1 MTRYLLR
8 RVETWFLGKKILPNI
23 FKDPKLLYLNHLTWF
38 MDQLSHF
45 PNWKMKTLFI
55 ILSYRI
61 VATICCYCLVTLSI
75 LKLILKCFLYLLSI
89 LYVLWNLLQAVSKAE
104 WNYFKVS
111 SQSNTFF
118 INISEA
124 KVAFIL
130 VSNKKYKRKNKI
142 SFLFFIFFFKFR
154 NKILFISWALFF
166 KAMITYLASKLV
178 TICSSSAV
186 ISSLAIT
193 TFKTIYCGN
202 H

>member
-61 VATICCYCLVTLSI
+61 VTTICYYCLITLSI
-75 LKLILKCFLYLLSI
+75 LKLMLKCFLYLLSI
-89 LYVLWNLLQAVSKAE
+89 LYVLWNFLQAISKAE

-111 SQSNTFF
+111 SQSNTSF
-118 INISEA
+118 INVSEA
-124 KVAFIL
+124 KVAFTL
-130 VSNKKYKRKNKI
+130 VSNKKYKRKSKI
-142 SFLFFIFFFKFR
+142 SFIFFIFFFKFR
-154 NKILFISWALFF
+154 NKISLISRALFF
-166 KAMITYLASKLV
+166 SKLW
-178 TICSSSAV
+178 
-186 ISSLAIT
+186 
-193 TFKTIYCGN
+193 
-202 H
+202 